1 MFLLRAAEPR
11 AAAILW
17 TRWTNHAIWA
27 KIRPMDAEA
36 KAAHRRAYKR
46 NWMAKKRRSV
56 RAARGEAIELFLP
69 HQLAA
74 DLRRRK
80 PKGVGLA
87 QWLVVELRHKVAK
100 TPAPE
105 PEPVAAASAVT
116 AVSAAERNKPCPCGC
131 GRKAKHCTSRTA
143 EAVSKT

>member
-1 MFLLRAAEPR
+1 
-11 AAAILW
+11 
-17 TRWTNHAIWA
+17 
-27 KIRPMDAEA
+27 MDTEA

-100 TPAPE
+100 AQAPE
-105 PEPVAAASAVT
+105 PAKASSSGAALSAS
-116 AVSAAERNKPCPCGC
+116 ERNKPCPCGC
-131 GRKAKHCTSRTA
+131 GQKAKNCRSRTA
-143 EAVSKT
+143 ETVSPT

>member
-1 MFLLRAAEPR
+1 MV
-11 AAAILW
+11 W
-17 TRWTNHAIWA
+17 
-27 KIRPMDAEA
+27 PMDTEA
-36 KAAHRRAYKR
+36 KAAQRRAYKR

-56 RAARGEAIELFLP
+56 RASRGEAIELFLP

-100 TPAPE
+100 TPE
-105 PEPVAAASAVT
+105 PEPATASRSGAALSASD
-116 AVSAAERNKPCPCGC
+116 RNKPCPCGC
-131 GRKAKHCTSRTA
+131 GQKAKNCRSRTA
-143 EAVSKT
+143 ETVSPT